1 MKRNT
6 LFVVATLFVAFFTFV
21 SCEETTE
28 NDVIHRGK
36 MITNLALPNG
46 VRMWQIDPDNIPKDS
61 TIYKISTLDD
71 LYKLVTIFSGETKN
85 AEKPVAYY
93 DGIRAINHSNPYLAK
108 LEAIANPEDNP
119 VDSYSTTFS
128 VSVDSVNVHV
138 KVTSMAKGVSS
149 QATGSNPFVTIY
161 GWRNVSSSSKIDTAR
176 NRIFYII
183 QGNAFFEDTRHF
195 YAWYD
200 YNHNGYVD
208 YDENEYV
215 YVELEV
221 KKNRDTKL
229 IGDLPI
235 PK

>member
-6 LFVVATLFVAFFTFV
+6 LFVVATLFVAFFAFV

-71 LYKLVTIFSGETKN
+71 LYKLVTSFLGNKKK
-85 AEKPVAYY
+85 EKPIAYY
-93 DGIRAINHSNPYLAK
+93 DRQKTISLSNPYLSK
-108 LEAIANPEDNP
+108 LEAIANPEANP
-119 VDSYSTTFS
+119 VASYSTTFS

-161 GWRNVSSSSKIDTAR
+161 GWREISSSSKVDTVR

-183 QGNAFFEDTRHF
+183 QGNAFFEDTRRF

-200 YNHNGYVD
+200 YNHNGDVD

-221 KKNRDTKL
+221 KKDRDTKL